1 MGRKEVCAVTKGIT
15 RIAILQ
21 DQKGRCYT
29 KATGEISRELQK
41 LMDQYQGVVVKPT
54 WLLTQ
59 LSKTIKG

>member
-21 DQKGRCYT
+21 DKAGRCYP
-29 KATGEISRELQK
+29 KATGEISRELLK
-41 LMDQYQGVVVKPT
+41 LMDTYQGVVVKPT

-59 LSKTIKG
+59 LAKTIKE

>member
-21 DQKGRCYT
+21 DKAGRCFP
-29 KATGEISRELQK
+29 KATGEISRELRK
-41 LMDQYQGVVVKPT
+41 LMDTYQGVVVKPT

-59 LSKTIKG
+59 LAKTIKE